1 MEQMDISATS
11 SESSSN
17 ESLIKIETVKVKE
30 NDIEGI
36 IINDIDNSIDN
47 STVESKSNDSMEGK
61 RVIYYQRRSSLLNT
75 KSFLMNSMLHF
86 QDRDKIVAQLSKKKS
101 MEPKCR
107 NFFHG
112 RLYNY
117 VLPAPKVTEL
127 NQVETG
133 ISQYI
138 FIIHSFL
145 KPAGGQTGRGDG
157 QGALPGHAA
166 ESLQEDCDLHRARGL
181 HLLSGQNQR
190 EAESWPRRPR
200 HSDHL
205 RPRGLLD
212 TDLP

>member
-1 MEQMDISATS
+1 MEQMDISTT

-17 ESLIKIETVKVKE
+17 ESLMKIKTVKVKE
-30 NDIEGI
+30 NDIDEI

-47 STVESKSNDSMEGK
+47 LTVESKSNDSMEGK
-61 RVIYYQRRSSLLNT
+61 RVICYQRRSSLLNT

-117 VLPAPKVTEL
+117 VLPSPKVTES

-138 FIIHSFL
+138 ISFHLFFL
-145 KPAGGQTGRGDG
+145 KTSSAGRQTGRGDG

-166 ESLQEDCDLHRARGL
+166 ARL
-181 HLLSGQNQR
+181 
-190 EAESWPRRPR
+190 
-200 HSDHL
+200 
-205 RPRGLLD
+205 
-212 TDLP
+212 